1 MIEKVKNVLD
11 EISGALEENSVVIGV
26 DFVERV

>member
-26 DFVERV
+26 DFVEIV